1 MTDLAKV
8 ELVRSIHAALE
19 SVDWTLLSA
28 EERFARSADL
38 FDPEIEL
45 VIVDGPEPHSS
56 TGVDAL
62 VRWRED
68 VLSAW
73 EGYRLTA
80 EEYRELDDE
89 RVLVV
94 YRRSGRGKTSGIDVA
109 EMAEKGAAV
118 FHVRDAKVARFVAYW
133 YLDRA
138 LADLGLNP
146 EGRSP

>member
-1 MTDLAKV
+1 MSSNLD
-8 ELVRSIHAALE
+8 LVRSIHSAGE
-19 SVDWTLLSA
+19 SEAT
-28 EERFARSADL
+28 ARSADL
-38 FDPEIEL
+38 FDPEIEFA
-45 VIVDGPEPHSS
+45 IVDGPEPRRSR
-56 TGVDAL
+56 GVDAL

-109 EMAEKGAAV
+109 EIAEKGAAV
-118 FHVRDAKVARFVAYW
+118 FHVRDAKVARVVSYW

-138 LADLGLNP
+138 LADLGLAP
-146 EGRSP
+146 RSA